1 LLVDGEVPDLDLA
14 YQQLGHAQL
23 QLDRPA
29 ESIAAFK
36 RAAALSGVR
45 DSAHLAYAYAVVGQ
59 RAEAERIV
67 RTLVES
73 SDRRYVPPFHI
84 AIAYT
89 GLGDADAAF
98 AWLQRGYTERG
109 SFMDGVEVTPAF
121 VPLHGDP
128 RWRPFGRRTRQ

>member
-1 LLVDGEVPDLDLA
+1 MNPEEL
-14 YQQLGHAQL
+14 
-23 QLDRPA
+23 
-29 ESIAAFK
+29 
-36 RAAALSGVR
+36 LSGVR

-67 RTLVES
+67 RTLLES
-73 SDRRYVPPFHI
+73 SARRYVPPFHI

-128 RWRPFGRRTRQ
+128 RWRPLLRRMRLEP